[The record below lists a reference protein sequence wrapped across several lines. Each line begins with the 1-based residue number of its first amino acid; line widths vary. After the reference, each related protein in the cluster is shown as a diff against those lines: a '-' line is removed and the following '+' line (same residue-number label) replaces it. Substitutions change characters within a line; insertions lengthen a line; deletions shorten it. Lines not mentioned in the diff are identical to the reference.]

1 MATPKDVLAAIEHVE
16 QYTGTPNTWLT
27 GLAPQDMTDVATIF
41 AASPQRLDG
50 VLVRIRHQHPDLFN
64 PTTGELIFPAR
75 TRPVGNRPA
84 TPRPDEAAY
93 DRQEGNAADAI
104 RDAEAALAHQNSATA
119 QLDLQVITAVL
130 NAHQETV
137 QGGAALSALQH
148 DIEAVVRTRS
158 DLDTPAG
165 ARDFQRFLIGKLRD
179 IRAVIANASLDDTS
193 KSALMAAWTSLYDS
207 SQSSDSEAGEHRPP
221 IGGLANSPAEGAGQS
236 WPAAPVAGVDP
247 YLESLLADDPSLL
260 SEDMPAQVSPAPTP
274 MTPAMPSIPSFGGGA
289 MPGAG
294 AGPGG
299 MPGWAM
305 PSGSPLPGQL
315 QSGPLHGTDHDRLPG
330 DLDDALLPFNA
341 PEDEPSSDKH
351 GNDQAGQ
358 EHHDALEPTGA
369 EPPASGPTTV
379 TLPDGETV
387 TAASPEL
394 GAAIKAAAGGTPI
407 ADAFRQ
413 QGITIPPPGT
423 AVSDP
428 VDPSRV
434 TPGDIGM
441 FTNRHAL
448 ALGQSKA
455 LLNGQIQH
463 ISTVK
468 GPSFLGWEHPPAP
481 ITTTAPV
488 RTEPPAPTRPATA
501 GRP

>member
-1 MATPKDVLAAIEHVE
+1 MATSEDVFAAIEHVE
-16 QYTGTPNTWLT
+16 QYTGNPKW
-27 GLAPQDMTDVATIF
+27 
-41 AASPQRLDG
+41 
-50 VLVRIRHQHPDLFN
+50 IRHQHPDLLN

-75 TRPVGNRPA
+75 TIAAGNWPA
-84 TPRPDEAAY
+84 TPQPDEAAY

-130 NAHQETV
+130 NAHQEAV
-137 QGGAALSALQH
+137 EGGEALNALQR

-193 KSALMAAWTSLYDS
+193 KSALMAALTSLYES
-207 SQSSDSEAGEHRPP
+207 SQPGDSEAAEGRLPQ
-221 IGGLANSPAEGAGQS
+221 GALANSSAEGAGQCRL
-236 WPAAPVAGVDP
+236 AAPVAGVDP
-247 YLESLLADDPSLL
+247 YLESLLADDPGLL
-260 SEDMPAQVSPAPTP
+260 SEDMPAQVSSVPAPA
-274 MTPAMPSIPSFGGGA
+274 TPAMPNIPSFGGGA

-294 AGPGG
+294 PGPGG

-315 QSGPLHGTDHDRLPG
+315 RPGSPDHDRVPG

-341 PEDEPSSDKH
+341 PDDEASSDKH
-351 GNDQAGQ
+351 GNDQGGQ
-358 EHHDALEPTGA
+358 QHHDALEPTRA

-379 TLPDGETV
+379 TLPNGETV

-394 GAAIKAAAGGTPI
+394 GAVIKAAVGGTPI

-428 VDPSRV
+428 VDPSQV
-434 TPGDIGM
+434 SPGDIGM

-463 ISTVK
+463 ISTVN
-468 GPSFLGWEHPPAP
+468 GPSFLGWEHPPTP
-481 ITTTAPV
+481 ITTTAPA